1 MFKREDLVT
10 LRNVD
15 KEMYDKLY
23 NAVMEIHH
31 DMKAMNNP
39 TASAEDRVIATVS
52 IFDDLERFAI
62 VFSDASKS
70 YKMHTGTYL
79 SSQPI
84 PGLRYRTVRLNL
96 SQQLYNFMRDIYPE
110 RKVVRQ

>member
-1 MFKREDLVT
+1 MFKRENLVT

-15 KEMYDKLY
+15 KAMYDKLY

-70 YKMHTGTYL
+70 FKNHTGTYL
-79 SSQPI
+79 SSQSI
-84 PGLRYRTVRLNL
+84 LGLKYRAVRLNL
-96 SQQLYNFMRDIYPE
+96 SRQLYKLMKDIYPE
-110 RKVVRQ
+110 RKAVRQ